1 MGRAMTKSKR
11 MLAAVGVVGLLATA
25 AAQTTTSPAAKTS
38 NRKNQAATGD
48 SASGRVDQIRRGEY
62 LVNSVA
68 MCVQCHTPRNE
79 RGDMI
84 RLQLLRGANM
94 PVRSPWPDDEWAAR
108 TPSLAGLP
116 GGWSEQDVIKL
127 LMTGQDPTGRSPQ
140 PPMPP
145 FRMNRED
152 AAAVAAYLR
161 SLPPGNGVQDS
172 GR

>member
-1 MGRAMTKSKR
+1 MGRAMPKSKR
-11 MLAAVGVVGLLATA
+11 ILATVGFMSLLAMA
-25 AAQTTTSPAAKTS
+25 AAQTTASPAGKTS
-38 NRKNQAATGD
+38 RENQAATGD
-48 SASGRVDQIRRGEY
+48 STSRRTDQVRRGEY

-84 RLQLLRGANM
+84 RVQLLRGANM

-161 SLPPGNGVQDS
+161 SLPHGSGAQDS